1 MTRIIP
7 MTIIATLISMM
18 LFLVIRNLRY
28 KAFTETRNRIAP
40 SLLAADVALLALES
54 ISPGAVCMRMTLD
67 MMPVLISFLFLDSSV
82 WKPRLVRRVCA
93 VSFILIIS
101 MICIRILSWSGM
113 FHPVS
118 DSIYMS
124 LLPVSVLMFAFLLV
138 WGIWLR
144 VREVRAVIKGSTVQ
158 TNLDLCVDIVYAVL
172 ITSVPVFTMSS
183 VLCVKAVHAL
193 QCVSAMFAVSLL
205 VALVIRTAC
214 ESFFAVLH
222 DQERKIVE
230 SMKISQIE
238 MANGVREDTYR
249 QLYDRIVEYFE
260 QEKPFLDNRLT
271 INDVVRVVFSNKVYI
286 SRAIS
291 QFTGRN
297 FCQFV
302 NYYRISYSKEC
313 FRLDPDLKVS
323 NLAEMSGF
331 NSVVS
336 YNMAFRL
343 FMNENPSEWCRK
355 ERQKIRRKKK

>member
-1 MTRIIP
+1 MTQIISLI
-7 MTIIATLISMM
+7 IIATLFSMM
-18 LFLVIRNLRY
+18 LFLLIRNLRY
-28 KAFTETRNRIAP
+28 KAFAETRNRIAP
-40 SLLAADVALLALES
+40 ALLAAGVLLLVLQS
-54 ISPGAVCMRMTLD
+54 MSPGMVHLRMTFG
-67 MMPVLISFLFLDSSV
+67 MMPVIVSMYFRNSSV
-82 WKPRLVRRVCA
+82 WNPRMVRLVCNG
-93 VSFILIIS
+93 SFVIMLTMACIHLLACIGLFPEVPDGVYMLLLQLSAFVFVFLI
-101 MICIRILSWSGM
+101 
-113 FHPVS
+113 
-118 DSIYMS
+118 
-124 LLPVSVLMFAFLLV
+124 V
-138 WGIWLR
+138 WGLWMRLR
-144 VREVRAVIKGSTVQ
+144 DIRTVIKGGTVQ
-158 TNLDLCVDIVYAVL
+158 TNLDLCVDMVYSVL
-172 ITSVPVFTMSS
+172 IVSVPVISALHIGS
-183 VLCVKAVHAL
+183 VGLAQSLSA
-193 QCVSAMFAVSLL
+193 VSAASLV
-205 VALVIRTAC
+205 VALSVRTAC
-214 ESFFAVLH
+214 GSFFAIMQDH
-222 DQERKIVE
+222 ERKIVE
-230 SMKISQIE
+230 SMKISQVE

-313 FRLDPDLKVS
+313 FRRDPELKIS

-355 ERQKIRRKKK
+355 ERQKIRKKKK